1 MDELIAG
8 YAGFGGRYVLFTNIV
23 KASLLPV
30 LLWSLLPHISY
41 MRVLLQCKTNSM
53 TLLSQNRANR
63 ITFFLLL
70 SAFLC
75 IRVSYAD
82 NVKPFWTEKS
92 SYIEGNNLYVI
103 GIASNASSVEA
114 GRMRAFENGKSEIMN
129 FTQISDLEGLAIKT
143 QMTYEE
149 ERNNK
154 YTIYRL
160 MYVDYECI
168 NSLKN
173 KKIEQTKKNYQR
185 LQQKQEQEIKIR
197 EDALSRLNE
206 NKKELASLDKEY
218 RRIVS
223 NVHIASEKAMRY
235 VKVGMSRLEVESL
248 LGSPRSMYKHYD
260 EYVYDTK
267 YGDYWVIF
275 DSADAVK
282 CLSTGKKCVCLLYTS
297 PSPRDL

>member
-1 MDELIAG
+1 ML
-8 YAGFGGRYVLFTNIV
+8 
-23 KASLLPV
+23 
-30 LLWSLLPHISY
+30 
-41 MRVLLQCKTNSM
+41 VLLQCKQNSM
-53 TLLSQNRANR
+53 RLLTQSRVNR
-63 ITFFLLL
+63 ITFFFLL
-70 SAFLC
+70 STLLC
-75 IRVSYAD
+75 IRASYAD
-82 NVKPFWTEKS
+82 DVKPFWTEKS

-114 GRMRAFENGKSEIMN
+114 GRMQAFENGKSEIMN
-129 FTQISDLEGLAIKT
+129 FTQISDLEGLVIKT

-149 ERNNK
+149 ERNYK
-154 YTIYRL
+154 YNIYRL
-160 MYVDYECI
+160 MYVDYEGI

-173 KKIEQTKKNYQR
+173 KKIEQTKRNYQR

-197 EDALSRLNE
+197 KNALSRLSE
-206 NKKELASLDKEY
+206 NKQELASLDKEY

-248 LGSPRSMYKHYD
+248 LGSPRSMYKHYN

-282 CLSTGKKCVCLLYTS
+282 CLSTGKKCVYLNCNVDKTS
-297 PSPRDL
+297 CAYQGVISYFYRMRDWH

>member
-1 MDELIAG
+1 
-8 YAGFGGRYVLFTNIV
+8 
-23 KASLLPV
+23 
-30 LLWSLLPHISY
+30 
-41 MRVLLQCKTNSM
+41 MR
-53 TLLSQNRANR
+53 LLSQNSANR
-63 ITFFLLL
+63 ITLLFLISTL
-70 SAFLC
+70 LC
-75 IRVSYAD
+75 IRISYAE

-114 GRMRAFENGKSEIMN
+114 GRKQAFENGKSEIMN
-129 FTQISDLEGLAIKT
+129 FIQISDLEGLVIKT

-149 ERNNK
+149 ERNN
-154 YTIYRL
+154 TFNIYRL
-160 MYVDYECI
+160 MYVDYEDI
-168 NSLKN
+168 NALKN
-173 KKIEQTKKNYQR
+173 MKNEQAQKTYQR
-185 LQQKQEQEIKIR
+185 LQQKQQQEIKIR

-206 NKKELASLDKEY
+206 NRKELASLDKEY

-248 LGSPRSMYKHYD
+248 LGLPRSMYKHYN

-282 CLSTGKKCVCLLYTS
+282 CLSTDKKCVYINCNVDKTS
-297 PSPRDL
+297 CAYQGVISYFYRMRDWH

>member
-1 MDELIAG
+1 
-8 YAGFGGRYVLFTNIV
+8 
-23 KASLLPV
+23 
-30 LLWSLLPHISY
+30 
-41 MRVLLQCKTNSM
+41 MR
-53 TLLSQNRANR
+53 LLSRNRTIR
-63 ITFFLLL
+63 IAFFFLLL
-70 SAFLC
+70 TLLC

-82 NVKPFWTEKS
+82 YVKPFWAEKS

-103 GIASNASSVEA
+103 GIASNASTVEA

-129 FTQISDLEGLAIKT
+129 FTQISDLEGLIIRT

-154 YTIYRL
+154 YNIYRL
-160 MYVDYECI
+160 MYVDYEDI
-168 NSLKN
+168 NALKN
-173 KKIEQTKKNYQR
+173 KKIEQAQKNYQR
-185 LQQKQEQEIKIR
+185 LKQKQQQEIKIR
-197 EDALSRLNE
+197 EDALSRLSE
-206 NKKELASLDKEY
+206 NKEELASLDKEY

-223 NVHIASEKAMRY
+223 NVHFASEKAMRY

-282 CLSTGKKCVCLLYTS
+282 CLSTGKKCVYLNCNVDKTRCAYQGVIS
-297 PSPRDL
+297 YFYRMHDWH